1 VHARCQSA
9 NVNKKGLHFDAGIVQ
24 ETGACR
30 RLRRHRGRRF
40 SCGRKGDLDAPGTYE
55 GQTMDK
61 ATGTVKT
68 KPLVREDKPFVLDP
82 LL

>member
-1 VHARCQSA
+1 MPKLKPLLVPLALMLGIAMALSA
-9 NVNKKGLHFDAGIVQ
+9 
-24 ETGACR
+24 
-30 RLRRHRGRRF
+30 
-40 SCGRKGDLDAPGTYE
+40 CGRKGDLDQAGAYE

-68 KPLVREDKPFVLDP
+68 KPVVREDKPFILDP

>member
-1 VHARCQSA
+1 MPELF
-9 NVNKKGLHFDAGIVQ
+9 KKLALAAVCVAIV
-24 ETGACR
+24 ASVS
-30 RLRRHRGRRF
+30 

-55 GQTMDK
+55 GQPMDK

-68 KPLVREDKPFVLDP
+68 KPLVKEDKPFVLDP

>member
-1 VHARCQSA
+1 MPDML
-9 NVNKKGLHFDAGIVQ
+9 KKLALAAACVAIVA
-24 ETGACR
+24 TVS
-30 RLRRHRGRRF
+30 

-68 KPLVREDKPFVLDP
+68 KPLVKEDKPFILDP

>member
-1 VHARCQSA
+1 MPGLF
-9 NVNKKGLHFDAGIVQ
+9 KKLALAAVCVTIV
-24 ETGACR
+24 ASVS
-30 RLRRHRGRRF
+30 
-40 SCGRKGDLDAPGTYE
+40 SCGRKGDLDQPGAYE

-68 KPLVREDKPFVLDP
+68 KPVVREDKPFILDP

>member
-1 VHARCQSA
+1 MPELF
-9 NVNKKGLHFDAGIVQ
+9 KKLALAAVCVAIV
-24 ETGACR
+24 TSVS
-30 RLRRHRGRRF
+30 

-55 GQTMDK
+55 GQPMDK

-68 KPLVREDKPFVLDP
+68 KPLPKEDKPFILDP

>member
-1 VHARCQSA
+1 MPGLF
-9 NVNKKGLHFDAGIVQ
+9 KKLALAAVCV
-24 ETGACR
+24 AVVASVS
-30 RLRRHRGRRF
+30 

-68 KPLVREDKPFVLDP
+68 KPLPKEDKPFILDP

>member
-1 VHARCQSA
+1 MPGLF
-9 NVNKKGLHFDAGIVQ
+9 KKLALAAACVAIVA
-24 ETGACR
+24 TVS
-30 RLRRHRGRRF
+30 

-68 KPLVREDKPFVLDP
+68 KPLVKEDKPFILDP

>member
-1 VHARCQSA
+1 MPELF
-9 NVNKKGLHFDAGIVQ
+9 KKLALAAVCV
-24 ETGACR
+24 AVVASVS
-30 RLRRHRGRRF
+30 

-68 KPLVREDKPFVLDP
+68 KPLPKDDKPFILDP